1 MALGLLLLLLVVWM
15 LPIVAPS
22 ATFSRSSTWI
32 HAGLQDL
39 ARLDALALRATSI
52 GSSSAT
58 RRHHHRRHSGGGGN
72 KSEEQHRDELLLL
85 RQLPPSA
92 SICKQLRGLSPG
104 QEKLCGLSQDH
115 MPWVARGAK
124 SAIDECQHQFQHRRW
139 NCSTTTLADSEVAT
153 DQNKKHQ
160 AAAIFGPVLESGSRE
175 TAFVHAIGA
184 AGLVYTLARA
194 CRDGQLSSCGC
205 SRGSRPKD
213 LNREWIWG
221 GCGDNLEYG
230 YKFAQSF
237 IDVRE
242 REQRHK
248 RRSHEHG
255 RSLVNLHNNEAGR
268 RAVIKRSK
276 VTCKCHGVSGSC
288 SLITCW
294 QQLASFREI
303 GDYLLDKYDG
313 ATEVKVN
320 RRGRLSIK
328 DPRYSLPTANDL
340 VYLDDSPNYCFA
352 NSSLGSLGTR
362 GRTCNRTS
370 TGIDGCNLLCCGRGY
385 NTQKSIISERCD
397 CKFHWCCEVQ
407 CSTCNKSLDVY
418 TCK

>member
-1 MALGLLLLLLVVWM
+1 MSSRHWTRSVKSALDIRLLALLLLELALGS
-15 LPIVAPS
+15 LAG
-22 ATFSRSSTWI
+22 SRRGGTWI
-32 HAGLQDL
+32 YSGLRGISL
-39 ARLDALALRATSI
+39 LEPATS
-52 GSSSAT
+52 SS
-58 RRHHHRRHSGGGGN
+58 GN
-72 KSEEQHRDELLLL
+72 SD
-85 RQLPPSA
+85 LPGIVDVRTMEA
-92 SICKQLRGLSPG
+92 SSLCSSLKGLSQG
-104 QEKLCGLSQDH
+104 QEKLCQLSHDH
-115 MPWVARGAK
+115 MPCVARGAK
-124 SAIDECQHQFQHRRW
+124 AGIHECQHQFRHRRW
-139 NCSTTTLADSEVAT
+139 NCSTSNDESV
-153 DQNKKHQ
+153 
-160 AAAIFGPVLESGSRE
+160 FGPVLDLGSRE
-175 TAFVHAIGA
+175 TAFVHAITA
-184 AGLVYTLARA
+184 AGVVYSLGRA

-205 SRGSRPKD
+205 SRSGRPKD

-237 IDVRE
+237 VDVRE
-242 REQRHK
+242 RERSYK
-248 RRSHEHG
+248 RRSRQHG
-255 RSLVNLHNNEAGR
+255 RSLMNLHNNEAGR
-268 RAVIKRSK
+268 RAVIKSSK

-320 RRGRLSIK
+320 RRGRLSIR

-352 NSSLGSLGTR
+352 NTSLGSLGTR

-370 TGIDGCNLLCCGRGY
+370 SGIDGCNLLCCGRGY
-385 NTQKSIISERCD
+385 NTQKSTISERCD

-407 CSTCNKSLDVY
+407 CSTCNKSVELH